1 MTDREKVI
9 AKFEKEVK
17 KTYSIKTTIYNNGKK
32 VNEDITEHREP
43 GIKISMEMADE
54 ILALLKEQEE
64 MANEI
69 IEKTYKPECEHAEHD
84 GAGCLGYGI
93 SSQDDEPI
101 EACKNCNKYTGNVVT

>member
-54 ILALLKEQEE
+54 ILALLKEQETKTGHWIYKKYDDMFMCSCCE
-64 MANEI
+64 KYSIRNDYPYCHWCGARMEGREVNE
-69 IEKTYKPECEHAEHD
+69 
-84 GAGCLGYGI
+84 
-93 SSQDDEPI
+93 
-101 EACKNCNKYTGNVVT
+101 